1 MRLLALL
8 SLVVPCSLG
17 GGVAVLLTGQ
27 LRLGRDGVRAVRAR
41 CANASVF
48 VSSYADYGPIASE
61 LAPTRRVL
69 LAGAEDVARAR
80 EASGCCT
87 FDDRRGSCW
96 QWFALDRALRRW
108 GPELAAF
115 GTVVRTRS
123 DLATPATF
131 SYAALAASPGVV
143 RCLTDNFFY
152 VAGADLDRLF
162 GDFFR
167 LAQTRYCGATGPS
180 DWKRYDAEFR
190 RLVVP
195 GASAFES
202 CKRAPRPN
210 HVVHNVPWMNMNRPG
225 AAASFYSEYAFSYH
239 VVAKGARCTPIGV
252 PGRFCLERS
261 ATGGRAQ
268 CRDST

>member
-1 MRLLALL
+1 MK
-8 SLVVPCSLG
+8 
-17 GGVAVLLTGQ
+17 
-27 LRLGRDGVRAVRAR
+27 
-41 CANASVF
+41 
-48 VSSYADYGPIASE
+48 
-61 LAPTRRVL
+61 
-69 LAGAEDVARAR
+69 ARASR
-80 EASGCCT
+80 VSRSSSWADAVGDSSPSSFC
-87 FDDRRGSCW
+87 RAPGS
-96 QWFALDRALRRW
+96 QRW
-108 GPELAAF
+108 I
-115 GTVVRTRS
+115 R
-123 DLATPATF
+123 TPATF

-167 LAQTRYCGATGPS
+167 LAKTRYCGATAPS
-180 DWKRYDAEFR
+180 DWKSYEAEFR

-225 AAASFYSEYAFSYH
+225 AAGSFYSEYAFSYH